1 MVTNATRQG
10 GIGSMSNEAH
20 QEEGSDYDSVN
31 DEGRAPLR
39 SGALAVNG
47 WAYTPKDAGTIDRE
61 RGA

>member
-10 GIGSMSNEAH
+10 GVGGMGDKAH
-20 QEEGSDYDSVN
+20 QEEGSDYYSVD

-39 SGALAVNG
+39 SGALAVNS
-47 WAYTPKDAGTIDRE
+47 WAHTPKDAGTIDRE